1 MSVTE
6 GGEAHFLDTSA
17 LVKLYHQE
25 LGSEVAE
32 AWAVPP
38 YALIPFEISAPF
50 PPFYHHRTIEYRQ
63 HPKNGVE
70 LTFEERSGSPR
81 KRERCRRLA
90 LQNVRQRNK
99 IAPIQEQPHRLTAFA

>member
-1 MSVTE
+1 MNVAESAPTY
-6 GGEAHFLDTSA
+6 FLDTSA

-50 PPFYHHRTIEYRQ
+50 PPFRHHRTIEYRQ
-63 HPKNGVE
+63 RPKNGVE
-70 LTFEERSGSPR
+70 LTFEERGGSPR
-81 KRERCRRLA
+81 KRVRC
-90 LQNVRQRNK
+90 
-99 IAPIQEQPHRLTAFA
+99 